1 MSHCTVYAITNQ
13 KGGVGKT
20 TTTVN
25 LGIGLAKA
33 GKRVLLIDFD
43 PQASLTAS
51 LGYKQ
56 PDELDD
62 TISTVLEHSISDKP
76 MAKDYAI
83 LHHDE
88 GVDFIPSNIELSELE
103 VRLINTMSREQAL
116 REYLDSVKENYD
128 YILID
133 CMPSLG
139 VITINALVAAD
150 RVIIPTQPNYL
161 SAKAFATVEPNTE
174 AFVNKLYEGIEE
186 VEKRGVD
193 EDRNSHAIP
202 QQGTDVFISYSRG
215 DSRIVGELCEIFKEK
230 GLNVWYDRIN
240 LHKGTDFMRQIEN
253 AIRHSRF
260 FVPVLTQTIIDQAK
274 EEHTYR
280 LEWEYAIRHIR
291 HIGGISY
298 CAPFYEKDF
307 DMDDILADIPNDLK
321 RHDVFPFSQETF
333 RQDAEKMASYII
345 NEIQRR

>member
-1 MSHCTVYAITNQ
+1 MKIGVLYLFERRIPMSHCTVYAITNQ

-20 TTTVN
+20 TPTVN

-33 GKRVLLIDFD
+33 GKKVLLIDFD

-76 MAKDYAI
+76 MARDYAI

-116 REYLDSVKENYD
+116 REYLDCVKENYD

-150 RVIIPTQPNYL
+150 KVIIPTQPNYL
-161 SAKAFATVEPNTE
+161 SAKGLDLLAQSIRRVQRRLNPQLEIAGTLFTM
-174 AFVNKLYEGIEE
+174 
-186 VEKRGVD
+186 VD
-193 EDRNSHAIP
+193 NRTNHARSVIKALRSGSLP
-202 QQGTDVFISYSRG
+202 VF
-215 DSRIVGELCEIFKEK
+215 ETEIF
-230 GLNVWYDRIN
+230 GRW
-240 LHKGTDFMRQIEN
+240 
-253 AIRHSRF
+253 A
-260 FVPVLTQTIIDQAK
+260 
-274 EEHTYR
+274 
-280 LEWEYAIRHIR
+280 
-291 HIGGISY
+291 
-298 CAPFYEKDF
+298 
-307 DMDDILADIPNDLK
+307 
-321 RHDVFPFSQETF
+321 
-333 RQDAEKMASYII
+333 
-345 NEIQRR
+345 

>member
-33 GKRVLLIDFD
+33 GKKDLLIDFD

-76 MAKDYAI
+76 MARDYAI

-161 SAKAFATVEPNTE
+161 SAKGLDLLAQSIRRVQRRLNPQLEIAGTLFTMVDNRTNHARSVIEALRSGSLPVFDTEIPFSVRAAEAALEGKSIFAHDKNGKVAESYGNLIKEVQALEHIAAQQKIAQGIQDNGFGNVGGMIMGMNVAQGLGAQAEPKQTLS
-174 AFVNKLYEGIEE
+174 F
-186 VEKRGVD
+186 D
-193 EDRNSHAIP
+193 
-202 QQGTDVFISYSRG
+202 Q
-215 DSRIVGELCEIFKEK
+215 
-230 GLNVWYDRIN
+230 
-240 LHKGTDFMRQIEN
+240 QIETLKKMKELLD
-253 AIRHSRF
+253 AGILS
-260 FVPVLTQTIIDQAK
+260 K
-274 EEHTYR
+274 EE
-280 LEWEYAIRHIR
+280 
-291 HIGGISY
+291 
-298 CAPFYEKDF
+298 F
-307 DMDDILADIPNDLK
+307 DAK
-321 RHDVFPFSQETF
+321 
-333 RQDAEKMASYII
+333 KK
-345 NEIQRR
+345 EIMGL

>member
-33 GKRVLLIDFD
+33 GKKVLLIDFD

-76 MAKDYAI
+76 MARDYAI

-161 SAKAFATVEPNTE
+161 SAK
-174 AFVNKLYEGIEE
+174 
-186 VEKRGVD
+186 
-193 EDRNSHAIP
+193 
-202 QQGTDVFISYSRG
+202 
-215 DSRIVGELCEIFKEK
+215 
-230 GLNVWYDRIN
+230 GLD
-240 LHKGTDFMRQIEN
+240 LLAQS
-253 AIRHSRF
+253 IRR
-260 FVPVLTQTIIDQAK
+260 V
-274 EEHTYR
+274 
-280 LEWEYAIRHIR
+280 
-291 HIGGISY
+291 
-298 CAPFYEKDF
+298 
-307 DMDDILADIPNDLK
+307 
-321 RHDVFPFSQETF
+321 
-333 RQDAEKMASYII
+333 
-345 NEIQRR
+345 QRRLNPQLEIAGTLFTMVDNRTNHARSVIEALRSVQYRITETDAASGYSLLAEPLAVGALPHGDVYDVSITICNTQNLQLPFTGGNGFSIPILFAALALMAGVFYCKKSIYNKENN

>member
-33 GKRVLLIDFD
+33 GKKVLLIDFD

-76 MAKDYAI
+76 MARDYAI

-103 VRLINTMSREQAL
+103 VRLINIMSREQAL
-116 REYLDSVKENYD
+116 REYLDCVKENYD

-150 RVIIPTQPNYL
+150 KVIIPTQPNYL
-161 SAKAFATVEPNTE
+161 SAKGLDLLAQSIRRVQRRLNPQLEIAGTLFTMVDNRTNHARSVIEALRSGSLPVFDTE
-174 AFVNKLYEGIEE
+174 I
-186 VEKRGVD
+186 
-193 EDRNSHAIP
+193 
-202 QQGTDVFISYSRG
+202 
-215 DSRIVGELCEIFKEK
+215 
-230 GLNVWYDRIN
+230 
-240 LHKGTDFMRQIEN
+240 
-253 AIRHSRF
+253 
-260 FVPVLTQTIIDQAK
+260 
-274 EEHTYR
+274 
-280 LEWEYAIRHIR
+280 
-291 HIGGISY
+291 
-298 CAPFYEKDF
+298 
-307 DMDDILADIPNDLK
+307 
-321 RHDVFPFSQETF
+321 PFSV
-333 RQDAEKMASYII
+333 RAAEAALEGKSIFAHDKNGKVAESYGNLIK
-345 NEIQRR
+345 EVQALEQSKAHRSRSEACR